1 MENEDRWEAEANRLD
16 IQNRI
21 RNLMWTVSQDYELDI
36 EVDPEAWQKSKYI
49 AFYDAVRHGGFARY
63 FSVEEYESYIT
74 KKVYAGWEPSVL
86 LALGRLCIDC
96 AVYKKLE
103 KERRGVASIRRRA
116 MRDTLEKDSMRLTH
130 TDWGNIEACYLRYML
145 DKTEAD
151 ERNQRL
157 IQLICTL
164 EDAEDTSQIVNC
176 LGAVY
181 EGAYAKGFTKKFKG
195 LSEELRDSEENS
207 KEYTDKENLE
217 EESEELSL
225 IHI

>member
-86 LALGRLCIDC
+86 LALEDCVLTALCIKSWKRSGAAWRPYGAEPC
-96 AVYKKLE
+96 
-103 KERRGVASIRRRA
+103 GIRWKRTA
-116 MRDTLEKDSMRLTH
+116 
-130 TDWGNIEACYLRYML
+130 
-145 DKTEAD
+145 
-151 ERNQRL
+151 
-157 IQLICTL
+157 
-164 EDAEDTSQIVNC
+164 
-176 LGAVY
+176 
-181 EGAYAKGFTKKFKG
+181 
-195 LSEELRDSEENS
+195 
-207 KEYTDKENLE
+207 
-217 EESEELSL
+217 
-225 IHI
+225 